1 MLASSCSKEDKLSS
15 RDAERKTVFHAV
27 IEPGT
32 KVYSDEKL
40 KVRWNEGDKIT
51 IFNKRTLNDQYA
63 FLGEDGDT
71 GGDFELIPYSGFS
84 TGNDIDYIVA
94 VYPYAKG
101 SGNKINNA
109 GNKVTAS
116 VAASQNFKE
125 GSVGVGANLMVAM
138 IDPANGDDQFLSFKN
153 VCGFIRLRLYGDNA
167 SVSSVSLT
175 GNNEEKIAGKA
186 AIVPSVDKDPTITM
200 DATATTT
207 VNLVCETAVTLGTS
221 ATDYT
226 EFVVAIPPVTFTGGF
241 TIVVTNPDGK
251 TFTKSTTKS
260 LTVSRNKMES
270 MGAIKVSFAD

>member
-1 MLASSCSKEDKLSS
+1 
-15 RDAERKTVFHAV
+15 
-27 IEPGT
+27 
-32 KVYSDEKL
+32 
-40 KVRWNEGDKIT
+40 
-51 IFNKRTLNDQYA
+51 
-63 FLGEDGDT
+63 
-71 GGDFELIPYSGFS
+71 
-84 TGNDIDYIVA
+84 
-94 VYPYAKG
+94 
-101 SGNKINNA
+101 
-109 GNKVTAS
+109 
-116 VAASQNFKE
+116 
-125 GSVGVGANLMVAM
+125 MVAM